1 MRGFEELSRLVR
13 HSCLAEYADELRKEA
28 LWNRRIDRSTAPPE
42 SLIPRQIRVVF
53 SQKYEKSLNNT
64 GSIIDFQVFS
74 RCPFQVIA
82 VMVPV

>member
-1 MRGFEELSRLVR
+1 MRGFEELDRIIR
-13 HSCLAEYADELRKEA
+13 HHCMAEYADELRNEA
-28 LWNRRIDRSTAPPE
+28 PRNRSIDRSTAPPE

-53 SQKYEKSLNNT
+53 SEKYEKSLNNT

-82 VMVPV
+82 VMVPA